1 MARRVPLK
9 RFDESYNLLLC
20 QKPNFL
26 FHFAGLMDYHNIDD
40 EKRFTPKDLMA
51 KVSTLACV
59 IDLTAM
65 VLQLP

>member
-1 MARRVPLK
+1 MRVIIYYCVK
-9 RFDESYNLLLC
+9 NLIFFFIS
-20 QKPNFL
+20 QDL
-26 FHFAGLMDYHNIDD
+26 FNYHNIDA